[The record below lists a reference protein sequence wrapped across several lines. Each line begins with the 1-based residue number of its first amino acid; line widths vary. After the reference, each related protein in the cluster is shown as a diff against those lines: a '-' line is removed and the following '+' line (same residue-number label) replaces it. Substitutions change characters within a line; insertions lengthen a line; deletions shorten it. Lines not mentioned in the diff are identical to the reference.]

1 MRRRATWARPAA
13 AAHPPRCWDAS
24 VVCTQ
29 RPPTA
34 AGLLT
39 LRLYCVEYKPLPVG
53 VISGPPRFSPD
64 LVNGDPQW
72 W

>member
-39 LRLYCVEYKPLPVG
+39 LRLYCYNPLPVG
-53 VISGPPRFSPD
+53 VISGPPD

-72 W
+72 